1 MPNACKLYL
10 LNDNSH
16 TVGQVIIHLVK
27 ALKCNAYHAARLT
40 REAHEKGS
48 SIIMVG
54 HQEECER
61 VNSILSEI
69 NLGTRISIG

>member
-1 MPNACKLYL
+1 MANACKLYL

-16 TVGQVIIHLVK
+16 TVGQVIIYLVR
-27 ALKCNAYHAARLT
+27 ALKCSAYRAALLT

-54 HQEECER
+54 QQENCEK
-61 VNSILSEI
+61 VAKALNES
-69 NLGTRISIG
+69 NLGTRLSIG